1 MNYKKLIVDS
11 GKRMA
16 GSGLTV
22 ETGGNIS
29 VRDSETGLSIS
40 EQRVQGFT
48 IQSWKMML

>member
-22 ETGGNIS
+22 ETWGKS
-29 VRDSETGLSIS
+29 WR
-40 EQRVQGFT
+40 
-48 IQSWKMML
+48 IQVLL